1 MTEKVLGLA
10 LGPLTW
16 RGPFAPETD
25 VPWQRMQAGEITE
38 RDYWN
43 LRMRETADLV
53 GADWS
58 TFPDF
63 LAAVRGADRA
73 AIIRPEALAAFKA
86 AKDIGCRLAV
96 LSNELDLF
104 YGTDFRAKL
113 LFLSDFDLIVDATYT
128 KILKPD
134 PRAFGFVT
142 DGLGLPAEACVFVD
156 DQKKNLRGAKE
167 VGMPFVH
174 FDVTTPGQSFA
185 DALNLLKSKD

>member
-1 MTEKVLGLA
+1 MRGLKCYESACIGLGGVISKTLFETHDLTEKVLGLA

-63 LAAVRGADRA
+63 LAAVRGEAEVIVTAEDGHRA
-73 AIIRPEALAAFKA
+73 VAMGVAAQMA
-86 AKDIGCRLAV
+86 AREKR
-96 LSNELDLF
+96 
-104 YGTDFRAKL
+104 R
-113 LFLSDFDLIVDATYT
+113 VDMTE
-128 KILKPD
+128 
-134 PRAFGFVT
+134 
-142 DGLGLPAEACVFVD
+142 LGL
-156 DQKKNLRGAKE
+156 
-167 VGMPFVH
+167 
-174 FDVTTPGQSFA
+174 
-185 DALNLLKSKD
+185 